1 MSVHTFGIIGIGN
14 MGFAILQGI
23 LSKGAVSPEQV
34 YVFNRSQGAAERARA
49 LGVRVAGSA
58 EELAEASDMVM
69 LGVKPKDYAGVL
81 GSLGK
86 QLEGKAPISIA
97 AGVYYEHLRDML
109 PGIQVRVLTALP
121 NTPAEVGA
129 GATGLTQETTFTEE
143 EKQFAE
149 KLFESVGIVEWVPE
163 RLLAGVSTLSG
174 SGPAYAA
181 MFVEALADGG
191 VLLGLPRDLAYRLAA
206 QTILGTG
213 KLILETGMHPAQ
225 VKDGVTSPGGTTI
238 EAVKELEKGA
248 FRHAVISALNENA
261 KKFSKMM

>member
-1 MSVHTFGIIGIGN
+1 MIGIGH

-34 YVFNRSQGAAERARA
+34 TVFNRSQGAVDRAKA
-49 LGVRVAGSA
+49 LGVNAAGSA
-58 EELAEASDMVM
+58 EELVDRSDMIL

-81 GSLGK
+81 GSIGPL
-86 QLEGKAPISIA
+86 LEGKALISIA
-97 AGVYYEHLRDML
+97 AGVYYEHLRKML

-121 NTPAEVGA
+121 NTPVEVGA

-143 EKQFAE
+143 EKRFAQQ
-149 KLFESVGIVEWVPE
+149 LFEAVGIVEWVPE
-163 RLLAGVSTLSG
+163 QLLAGVSTLSG

-191 VLLGLPRDLAYRLAA
+191 VLLGLPRETAYRLAA

-213 KLILETGMHPAQ
+213 KLILETGLHPAQ
-225 VKDGVTSPGGTTI
+225 VKDAVTSPGGTTI

-248 FRHAVISALNENA
+248 FRHTVISALYENA